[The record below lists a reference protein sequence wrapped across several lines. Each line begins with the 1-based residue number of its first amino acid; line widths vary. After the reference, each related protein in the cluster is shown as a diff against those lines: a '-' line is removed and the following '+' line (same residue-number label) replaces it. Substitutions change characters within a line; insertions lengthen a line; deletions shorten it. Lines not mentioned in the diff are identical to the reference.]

1 MRLPAIRNVLGCMA
15 LVFVLAVPAFSTAR
29 AADETAAATEEQP
42 AEAPKKK
49 SKKEEREERQ
59 KYAIKPR
66 TGKIF
71 DKVRES
77 LDAEDYAGAD
87 KQLGKLKLPKL
98 SPFERA
104 QALRLKGYTAYGQED
119 HDAAIEHL
127 RGAVAENAL
136 MPSDQADVLFQ
147 VAQIQA
153 MKQRWKDVIA
163 TLEPWL
169 ATVERPNSA
178 GYYLM
183 ALSHFQLGDLD
194 AAVLPATKAVAI
206 AKKPQ
211 QVWLQLLL
219 AIHLTRK
226 DFAAAA
232 PVLYDLV
239 SFYPNAGKGYWL
251 QLSAVYSAIGDNE
264 RALGVMELAHR
275 RGILTDD
282 KDLRRLVE
290 LTLYQGI
297 PSRAAR
303 QLEKDIA
310 EKRVPED
317 AESYELL
324 SNSWLL
330 AREVPKA
337 EAPLA
342 RAAELSPK
350 GELYIRLAQ
359 VHLMQEE
366 WSQAADALRKALAK
380 GQLADA
386 SSAQLLLGFSLYN
399 EKKLTEA
406 RSWFE
411 RAQSSASARE
421 QAQTWLERIDR
432 EVQSKSETTPG

>member
-1 MRLPAIRNVLGCMA
+1 MRLPAIRNALGCMA
-15 LVFVLAVPAFSTAR
+15 LAFVLAAPALSTAR

-66 TGKIF
+66 TGKVF

-77 LDAEDYAGAD
+77 LDAEDYAAAD

-232 PVLYDLV
+232 PVLG
-239 SFYPNAGKGYWL
+239 AGDVRGRFPGRAPIEAYGNGGFRFAGMGHRGSIL
-251 QLSAVYSAIGDNE
+251 CLPSAVVAWDVASPADLTPASLADVIAE
-264 RALGVMELAHR
+264 RDRIEVLLVGTGRGPALLPRPA
-275 RGILTDD
+275 
-282 KDLRRLVE
+282 VE
-290 LTLYQGI
+290 AL
-297 PSRAAR
+297 RAAGIGVDGMNTGAAAR
-303 QLEKDIA
+303 TYN
-310 EKRVPED
+310 V
-317 AESYELL
+317 
-324 SNSWLL
+324 LL
-330 AREVPKA
+330 AEG
-337 EAPLA
+337 
-342 RAAELSPK
+342 RA
-350 GELYIRLAQ
+350 
-359 VHLMQEE
+359 V
-366 WSQAADALRKALAK
+366 AAALIAV
-380 GQLADA
+380 D
-386 SSAQLLLGFSLYN
+386 
-399 EKKLTEA
+399 
-406 RSWFE
+406 
-411 RAQSSASARE
+411 
-421 QAQTWLERIDR
+421 
-432 EVQSKSETTPG
+432 